1 LEKRLPLALFL
12 SFIVLF
18 GWSVFNPPEERPPE
32 VPGASAGV
40 AGSTGADGS
49 NPGSFQAG
57 GAPAAPSFEPVSE
70 VVEETEERELTMLLG
85 SPGEPGYLAL
95 TATNRGGGIRRLATG
110 NYFQRVGLTRE
121 EKLDREN
128 WTDLMRPVGPDGLS
142 TVSMVWSSADPEVG
156 GASMRDALWVMK
168 PLGGSGQGVEF
179 SYAPG
184 TGLRFVKRI
193 EPVPGRDELHVTLSV
208 TNEGFTERR
217 DRQFTLTP
225 VECLPVELGDK
236 FYPEPVAVIAG
247 PAGGE
252 EVSVDTAEANPT
264 AEDLNG
270 PLAVTLPVSFA
281 GAFNKYFAVLL
292 RDAAPGQTTLQ
303 GARYRRI
310 ADPEWAAAE
319 EVPIERAMRYV
330 VADAQLV
337 LELPAPGETKSWDY
351 AVYAG
356 PKKREV
362 MIEDFADHR
371 AVVEEDLGF
380 FSGIGSVLLAVLGF
394 FQSIVGN
401 WGVSIIMLT
410 LLVRAILFPLNRR
423 SQTSMARHAKKMKR
437 IQPLLDESKKKHA
450 KDPQKMRQEQ
460 ARIMQENGAFP
471 PLGGC
476 LPIFVQIPV
485 FFGLF
490 SALRT
495 SFDLRQAPFFG
506 WVTDLSRPDRL
517 MELDFSFLFFHIE
530 YLNILPILM
539 VILWVTQ
546 QRTMP
551 TPADEQAAKM
561 QRMMSFVTV
570 GMGFFLYN
578 YASGLS
584 LYMITQ
590 SSLGIFEQKVIK
602 QLWPVDDTEVEAK
615 KKKGCGPFSGIMEK
629 MAEQHKEQLK
639 RLEETQRQ
647 KQRAKAKKGGKR
659 K

>member
-1 LEKRLPLALFL
+1 MEKRLPLALFL
-12 SFIVLF
+12 SFLVLF
-18 GWSVFNPPEERPPE
+18 GWSILNPPEDPP
-32 VPGASAGV
+32 PGQAEGTPPGPSATGSN
-40 AGSTGADGS
+40 AGSFPSQGT
-49 NPGSFQAG
+49 
-57 GAPAAPSFEPVSE
+57 PAAPSFEPTGE
-70 VVEETEERELTMLLG
+70 VVEATEERELTILLG
-85 SPGEPGYLAL
+85 TPGEPGYLAL

-110 NYFQRVGLTRE
+110 NYFQRVGLTE
-121 EKLDREN
+121 AEKQDRAN
-128 WTDLMRPVGPDGLS
+128 WTDLMRPVGPEGIS
-142 TVSMVWSSADPEVG
+142 TVSMVWSAADDEVG
-156 GASMRDALWVMK
+156 GPSMRDALWVME
-168 PLGGSGQGVEF
+168 PIGRPATGVEF
-179 SYAPG
+179 TYAPG
-184 TGLRFVKRI
+184 TGLRFTKRI
-193 EPVPGRDELHVTLSV
+193 EAVPGKDELHVTLSV
-208 TNEGFTERR
+208 TNEDFSDRR

-225 VECLPVELGDK
+225 VEVLPVELGDK
-236 FYPEPVAVIAG
+236 FYREPVAVIAG
-247 PAGGE
+247 PAGSE
-252 EVSVDTAEANPT
+252 EISIDTAEADPT
-264 AEDLNG
+264 ADDLNG
-270 PLAVTLPVSFA
+270 PLAVSLPVSFA
-281 GAFNKYFAVLL
+281 GAYNKYFAVLL

-337 LELPAPGETKSWDY
+337 LELPAPGETTTWDY

-362 MIEDFADHR
+362 MLEDLADHR
-371 AVVEEDLGF
+371 AVAEEDLGF

-394 FQSIVGN
+394 FESIVGN
-401 WGVSIIMLT
+401 WGVAIIMLT

-423 SQTSMARHAKKMKR
+423 SQTAMARHAKKMKR

-561 QRMMSFVTV
+561 QRMMSFVTI

-602 QLWPVDDTEVEAK
+602 QLWPVDDTELEPK

-639 RLEETQRQ
+639 RLQEADRQ
-647 KQRAKAKKGGKR
+647 KQRARAKKGGKR